1 MMNLHYSLS
10 AVIAS
15 SFLTMGAVHAQAIP
29 TSKGITTEQIAN
41 DYALFY
47 SKPNMYQLGVALG
60 LGAASAQWV
69 DEDVSSHYQKHQ
81 RSQRTDDWSK
91 TAKLFGEWRYLLPL
105 SVAATYLDT
114 SSESSL
120 DEWGNRTF
128 RALVVGAPALW
139 SAQVITGGSRPS
151 ENRKYGSEWRPF
163 KDNNGVSGH
172 AFVGSIP
179 FLTLAEMNKDDP
191 WIYYPA
197 MAASFATPLSRLN
210 DNQHYFS
217 QIVLGWYFAKQATAT
232 ISNSSNPTVQSH
244 FVPYIDSGL
253 VGVMYTK
260 SIR

>member
-1 MMNLHYSLS
+1 MNLHHTLC

-15 SFLTMGAVHAQAIP
+15 SLLTMGSVQAQTNTKRNSI
-29 TSKGITTEQIAN
+29 SGEQIAN

-47 SKPNMYQLGVALG
+47 SKPNMYRLGVALG
-60 LGAASAQWV
+60 LGAASAQWI

-91 TAKLFGEWRYLLPL
+91 TAKLFGEWTYLLPL

-114 SSESSL
+114 SSETSL
-120 DEWGNRTF
+120 GEWGNRTF
-128 RALVVGAPALW
+128 RALVVGAPAVL

-151 ENRKYGSEWRPF
+151 EKREYASEWRPF

-197 MAASFATPLSRLN
+197 MAASLATPLSRLN
-210 DNQHYFS
+210 DNQHYLS

-232 ISNSSNPTVQSH
+232 ISNSGNTPVQSH
-244 FVPYIDSGL
+244 FVPYIDRGL

>member
-1 MMNLHYSLS
+1 MNLHRTLC

-15 SFLTMGAVHAQAIP
+15 SLLTMGSVQAQ
-29 TSKGITTEQIAN
+29 SNTTRNSISGEQIAN

-47 SKPNMYQLGVALG
+47 SKPNMYRLGVALG
-60 LGAASAQWV
+60 LGAASAQWI
-69 DEDVSSHYQKHQ
+69 DEDVSSHYQEHQ
-81 RSQRTDDWSK
+81 RSKRTDDWSK
-91 TAKLFGEWRYLLPL
+91 TVKTFGEWTYLLPL

-120 DEWGNRTF
+120 GEWGNRTF
-128 RALVVGAPALW
+128 RALVVGAPAVL

-151 ENRKYGSEWRPF
+151 DNREHGSEWRPF

-217 QIVLGWYFAKQATAT
+217 HIVLGWYFAKQATSAT
-232 ISNSSNPTVQSH
+232 FNSSNRQDQSH
-244 FVPYIDSGL
+244 FVPYLDRGL

-260 SIR
+260 PIR